1 MKTLHIII
9 FSLLFAVTISH
20 AKNNEG
26 LLWRISSADGKQTS
40 FLFGTIHIICPED
53 YFWTKSMQ
61 ASFEKCS
68 RVCFEMNIADPGLMT
83 EASMQLMDFSGK
95 TLRDYFRSDAAYE
108 AVAAYIRDTLH
119 QELSIAERMKPIGLY
134 FLYSTL
140 SVSSPCKQ
148 DPVSYEMKLLESA
161 QNKHIEVAGLETLS
175 EQLEAI
181 STIPTDSIITLLTSV
196 ARGEKDDQQEM
207 KALINAYKQQDL
219 ALLQQ
224 MLEQESKESGFET
237 GHLID
242 DRNRKW
248 IAPMKQMMSDGNT
261 FFAVG
266 AGHLKGLISLLRK
279 EGYQVIA
286 VE

>member
-1 MKTLHIII
+1 MKTLQIIF
-9 FSLLFAVTISH
+9 FSLLFAVNTLH

-26 LLWRISSADGKQTS
+26 LLWRITSADGKHTS
-40 FLFGTIHIICPED
+40 FLFGTIHVICPED
-53 YFWTKSMQ
+53 HFWTPSMQ
-61 ASFEKCS
+61 VSFEKCN
-68 RVCFEMNIADPGLMT
+68 RICFEMNIADPGLIT

-95 TLRDYFRSDAAYE
+95 TLRDYFHSDAAYD

-161 QNKHIEVAGLETLS
+161 QSKHIEVAGLETLS

-181 STIPTDSIITLLTSV
+181 STIPADSVIALLTRV

-207 KALINAYKQQDL
+207 KSLINAYKQQDL
-219 ALLQQ
+219 TLLQQ
-224 MLEQESKESGFET
+224 MLNRNTKESGFET
-237 GHLID
+237 GYLID
-242 DRNRKW
+242 NRNKKW

-286 VE
+286 VD